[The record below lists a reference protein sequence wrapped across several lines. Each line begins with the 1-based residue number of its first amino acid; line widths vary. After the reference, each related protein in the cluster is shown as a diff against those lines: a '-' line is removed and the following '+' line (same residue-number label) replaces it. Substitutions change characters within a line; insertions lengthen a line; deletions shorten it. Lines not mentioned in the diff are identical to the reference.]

1 MTTPLLPPSF
11 PRARSRALRRILP
24 ALVLVALMTLVPA
37 VFAIAQAQEGWTQFQ
52 GGPDHSG
59 DAPGGPE
66 PAYRMDWELP
76 IDLGGPDLQFGVSAP
91 VVAGDTIV
99 VVGPDQIIGVDAES
113 GSQAWTVDRDLG
125 PPVSAAIASVDGSD
139 AVVYTE
145 GFGDGPPDPDA
156 SPSAS
161 SPSPTAPAS
170 ASPSGSAA
178 GEDGADGQ
186 GTFNSHL
193 AAFDVRTRKPL
204 FKPVPLDEVSRTGVT
219 VDGTMA
225 FVGANGGRVYAIDL
239 TDGSVVWNVEL
250 GRPLTSPP
258 TVAADTVLVGVQSTQ
273 SSRLPTVV
281 ALDAGDGEEAWRLDD
296 QGAAAIV
303 STVAAND
310 TTAYVA
316 FSGSQEASI
325 DAIDLATGE
334 RTWRSRLPR
343 LLDPSATAPPV
354 VTDDA
359 VYATDALGV
368 TYAFDPDTGA
378 RIWDFALNQNVFR
391 AAPIAVADHVVVGT
405 LDGDFVALDASSG
418 ELVWRS
424 EATAAPV
431 RAMAVA
437 GERLVLVRGGA
448 DAGLQAYV
456 HDPDGTLVSEPSPT
470 TPDPGMLAL
479 NVGIAGA
486 VVIGLT
492 LLLGRFLAKRMG
504 PALPDTADSHE
515 DEDEISDDIDNHSDE
530 DERDQP

>member
-1 MTTPLLPPSF
+1 M
-11 PRARSRALRRILP
+11 P
-24 ALVLVALMTLVPA
+24 AAVTIAMVMLVPA
-37 VFAIAQAQEGWTQFQ
+37 VFAFAQGQEGWTQFQ
-52 GGPDHSG
+52 GGPGHLG

-66 PAYRMDWELP
+66 PAYRLDWDLP

-91 VVAGDTIV
+91 VVSGETIV
-99 VVGPDQIIGVDAES
+99 VVGPDQVIGIDAAS
-113 GSQAWTVDRDLG
+113 GTQAWTVDRDLG
-125 PPVSAAIASVDGSD
+125 PSVPAAIATIDGSE

-145 GFGDGPPDPDA
+145 GFGDGPPDPNA

-161 SPSPTAPAS
+161 STSPTASSPATP
-170 ASPSGSAA
+170 SPSAAA
-178 GEDGADGQ
+178 GGDDAADA

-193 AAFDVRTRKPL
+193 AAFDLRTRKPL
-204 FKPVPLDEVSRTGVT
+204 FKPIPLEEVSRTGVT
-219 VDGTMA
+219 IEGTMA
-225 FVGANGGRVYAIDL
+225 FVGANGGRVYAVDL
-239 TDGSVVWNVEL
+239 TDGSVAWNVEL
-250 GRPLTSPP
+250 GRPLSSPP

-273 SSRLPTVV
+273 ASRLPTVV
-281 ALDAGDGEEAWRLDD
+281 ALHVSDGEEAWRIDD

-303 STVAAND
+303 STVAADD

-368 TYAFDPDTGA
+368 TYALDPASGA

-391 AAPIAVADHVVVGT
+391 AAPISVAGHVLVGT
-405 LDGDFVALDASSG
+405 LDGDFVALEASSG

-424 EATAAPV
+424 EATATPV

-456 HDPDGTLVSEPSPT
+456 HDPEGTLVSEPSPT
-470 TPDPGMLAL
+470 TPDPGVLAL
-479 NVGIAGA
+479 NAGIAGV

-492 LLLGRFLAKRMG
+492 LLLGRFLAKRLG
-504 PALPDTADSHE
+504 PALPDTGDPDGDDTDSSEDADT
-515 DEDEISDDIDNHSDE
+515 DE
-530 DERDQP
+530 DERDRP